1 MNKQKPLVESAGQS
15 NNDLMGLDLLGG
27 SNPSQKST
35 VPIIQNTQGQM
46 SFEDML
52 GGINFNGSKNFQAN
66 ASTGNASNNN
76 FLI

>member
-1 MNKQKPLVESAGQS
+1 MNKQKPSVEHSGQP

-27 SNPSQKST
+27 SNPSQKPT
-35 VPIIQNTQGQM
+35 APIIQNTQGQM

-52 GGINFNGSKNFQAN
+52 GGINFNGSTNFQAN
-66 ASTGNASNNN
+66 TSNGNASNS